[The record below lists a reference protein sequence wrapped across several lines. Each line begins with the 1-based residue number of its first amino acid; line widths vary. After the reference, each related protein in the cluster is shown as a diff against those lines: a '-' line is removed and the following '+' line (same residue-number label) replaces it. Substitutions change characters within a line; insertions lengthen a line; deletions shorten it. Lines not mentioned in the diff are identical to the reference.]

1 MWDHMYF
8 LKYWHSQRRI
18 DVKQIINME
27 KIEKNANALTEKYV
41 QNHIMPKMLS
51 WLNIFKMLYPKKFLK
66 K

>member
-1 MWDHMYF
+1 
-8 LKYWHSQRRI
+8 
-18 DVKQIINME
+18 ME